1 MKNYVK
7 EYREENK
14 LTQEALAN
22 HVEVSR
28 QTIISIENGKYVAS
42 LALAL
47 KLAEFFNTSVES
59 LFSLKEEHEN

>member
-1 MKNYVK
+1 MKNKVK
-7 EYREENK
+7 EYREDKK

-22 HVEVSR
+22 HLNVSR

-47 KLAEFFNTSVES
+47 KLSSFFNTTVEN
-59 LFSLKEEHEN
+59 LFSLKEENEN

>member
-47 KLAEFFNTSVES
+47 KLAKFFNTSVEN